1 MKKLFTLGAAIAI
14 AAVLA
19 ACGGSSG
26 GDSATAASS
35 GGGTVSVAEIEGAGN
50 VLVDSSGQALYAS
63 EQETAAGKVLC
74 TGACTSFWQP
84 LTVSGGSP
92 SGSVPGHLGVMKRP
106 EGSMQV
112 TFDGKL
118 LYTFTQEGP
127 EEVTGDGFHDA
138 FGGNQFTWHVVSTGG
153 ESSANTEEA
162 GASETGAS
170 ETGGAYSY

>member
-1 MKKLFTLGAAIAI
+1 MKKLFTFGAAIAI

-26 GDSATAASS
+26 GGEATASS
-35 GGGTVSVAEIEGAGN
+35 SNGGSTVSVADLGEAGS

-63 EQETAAGKVLC
+63 EQEMESGKVLC
-74 TGACTSFWQP
+74 TGACNSFWKP
-84 LTVSGGSP
+84 LTISGGTP
-92 SGSVPGHLGVMKRP
+92 TGSVPGHLGVMKRP

-127 EEVTGDGFHDA
+127 EEVTGDGFQDA
-138 FGGNQFTWHVVSTGG
+138 FEGNQFTWHVVTTEGG
-153 ESSANTEEA
+153 SATSSEEA
-162 GASETGAS
+162 GASETR
-170 ETGGAYSY
+170 GGYGY